1 MSPAV
6 SSILSLVLCA
16 TLWSIGGLFIKMV
29 DWTPIGIAGLRSL
42 LGGVTILLFI
52 RKPRITLSVP
62 QVLAALCNAGTMILF
77 VYANKLTTSANAILL
92 QYGAPLY
99 VAVFAWILLKEK
111 PNWEQWIGL
120 LLILGGMVLFF
131 REKVAPG
138 NSLGNILAVISGFTF
153 AFYTIFMRMQKGG
166 SPVESVL
173 LSHALV
179 FLFSLPRI
187 VQVPPSLSLEGWA
200 ALAVLGVF
208 QIGISSVLFARGIKN
223 VPAIQTML
231 ITTLEPILN
240 PLWVFLF
247 LNEKPSTNALMGGGL
262 IILAVLFSSLVSA
275 HRARRA

>member
-16 TLWSIGGLFIKMV
+16 ILWSIGGLFIKMV

-42 LGGVTILLFI
+42 LGGLTILLFV
-52 RKPRITLSVP
+52 RKPKITFSVP
-62 QVLAALCNAGTMILF
+62 QLLAALCNASTMILF

-138 NSLGNILAVISGFTF
+138 NAVGNILAVISGFTF
-153 AFYTIFMRMQKGG
+153 AFYTIFMRMQKEG
-166 SPVESVL
+166 SPVESIL

-179 FLFSLPRI
+179 FLFSLPWI
-187 VQVPPSLSLEGWA
+187 VRVPPSLSLEGWT
-200 ALAVLGVF
+200 ALVVLGVF

-247 LNEKPSTNALMGGGL
+247 LNEKPSTNALMGGAL

-275 HRARRA
+275 HRARRG